1 MARKSKAKFK
11 MPGHS
16 IPGIKGFKG
25 TALED
30 GRAASSAFQMKSP
43 VKQDNKTELEFD
55 DAGIEETYDKNMEK
69 AETDKYVSD
78 YKGNPEGWDWAIYE
92 IAQWDKRR
100 KANDPSTEEEMVDD
114 TALTMKSP
122 VKQDVIKEQL
132 DKEGNANTFDPN
144 IKPID
149 TGDLDPRR
157 QAAATEDPR
166 NKMLPPSPP
175 PPPDE
180 KEVMGERIQ
189 REQFM
194 DPDKFGGMNPRR
206 MMQIPTRDGSVVYVD
221 EETGKRYNE
230 DGTPYQRHRERP

>member
-1 MARKSKAKFK
+1 MARKSKAKFEMK
-11 MPGHS
+11 GHS

-100 KANDPSTEEEMVDD
+100 KAGDD
-114 TALTMKSP
+114 TALEMKSP

-132 DKEGNANTFDPN
+132 DEEGNANTFDPN

-166 NKMLPPSPP
+166 MERPSRPREP
-175 PPPDE
+175 M
-180 KEVMGERIQ
+180 MGEQ
-189 REQFM
+189 LM
-194 DPDKFGGMNPRR
+194 DPDKFGGINPRE
-206 MMQIPTRDGSVVYVD
+206 MMQMPTRDGSVVYVD
-221 EETGKRYNE
+221 DEGNKYNE
-230 DGTPYQRHRERP
+230 DGTPYRKRPKMF

>member
-132 DKEGNANTFDPN
+132 ESE
-144 IKPID
+144 D
-149 TGDLDPRR
+149 TSVVD
-157 QAAATEDPR
+157 EDPR
-166 NKMLPPSPP
+166 NKMIPPMPKPRVEDPRMERPSRPRGQM
-175 PPPDE
+175 
-180 KEVMGERIQ
+180 MGEE
-189 REQFM
+189 RELI
-194 DPDKFGGMNPRR
+194 DPDKFGGINPRE
-206 MMQIPTRDGSVVYVD
+206 MMQMPTRDGSIVYVD
-221 EETGKRYNE
+221 DEGNKYNE
-230 DGTPYQRHRERP
+230 DGTPYRKRPKMF